1 MDSVLEPSPKVVARL
16 IEDELIIVPIEDGF
30 ADLNDA
36 LFSLNET
43 GKAVWEKLKAHKT
56 VRDICE
62 ELETEFNA
70 SFDEIKKDVTDLLTE
85 LIRKKLVR
93 KL

>member
-43 GKAVWEKLKAHKT
+43 GKAVWEKLNAHKT
-56 VRDICE
+56 VRGICE
-62 ELETEFNA
+62 ELENEFNA
-70 SFDEIKKDVTDLLTE
+70 SFDEIKKDVTDLLAE